1 MVSVVVVQLLIA
13 GDGVVVVR
21 ELVDDGDGHVVGCSF
36 VRLLYI
42 VVVGGRHERVT
53 ILIS

>member
-36 VRLLYI
+36 VRSFVIYS
-42 VVVGGRHERVT
+42 GGGWEA
-53 ILIS
+53 